1 MDKNL
6 NVIEISQQN
15 YVIGLPSQKWPQF
28 CKFDMPKRKN
38 RDVSTGRDWCD
49 RSHPKFSD
57 TLTLFQPRGADS
69 AHHWRGHAYI
79 FPVVTSLRISMGLI
93 YTLTLQIHK
102 TEAINMG
109 LLCWYNTNIYLAGRT
124 LHTITVQRIMHLF
137 F

>member
-1 MDKNL
+1 MEL
-6 NVIEISQQN
+6 HVRIAML
-15 YVIGLPSQKWPQF
+15 YVH
-28 CKFDMPKRKN
+28 C
-38 RDVSTGRDWCD
+38 RDVTTGTTGATTVT
-49 RSHPKFSD
+49 PKFSD

-109 LLCWYNTNIYLAGRT
+109 LLCWYNTNIYLASRT
-124 LHTITVQRIMHLF
+124 LHAITVQRIMHLF